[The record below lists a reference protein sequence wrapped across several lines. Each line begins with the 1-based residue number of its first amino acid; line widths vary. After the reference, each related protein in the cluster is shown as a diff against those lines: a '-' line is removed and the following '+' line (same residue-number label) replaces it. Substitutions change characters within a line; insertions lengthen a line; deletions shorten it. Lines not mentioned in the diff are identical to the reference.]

1 MGVLSFNLFVM
12 LSATGL
18 SNEEFKIP
26 FLQQCMLTV
35 KRIQNAARISYDF
48 NSNNNYDQ

>member
-18 SNEEFKIP
+18 SNESHFCNSA
-26 FLQQCMLTV
+26 CMLTV
-35 KRIQNAARISYDF
+35 KRIKNAARISYDF